1 MFERQSGRGA
11 PLVQTCAARQA
22 REANLARVA
31 PQHLQAALAVRRGPR
46 LQDTRVRQGSDCP
59 GPARPAHASSCA
71 RLPAH
76 TRAFACAPAHV
87 FSPARLPWNTL
98 SEHNRAS
105 DCLGSAHAR
114 QPRAHARQPGHT
126 RALVCLAHTR
136 VCCLGTTGVATAT
149 KLSPRC
155 FGPRPRSAL
164 NQDLAFNGTWPRCRF
179 TPSLLNHSV
188 SSPRGS

>member
-1 MFERQSGRGA
+1 MSAKAGEGRRS
-11 PLVQTCAARQA
+11 CR
-22 REANLARVA
+22 LARA
-31 PQHLQAALAVRRGPR
+31 GRRERRTWLASPRSTSKRPMRYAAVHACRTRECVKEATVSLDPLARHTR
-46 LQDTRVRQGSDCP
+46 L
-59 GPARPAHASSCA
+59 H
-71 RLPAH
+71 AH
-76 TRAFACAPAHV
+76 TRASACAPAHV
-87 FSPARLPWNTL
+87 YTHARLPWNTL